1 MARST
6 FAGPILSG
14 ESRFGPI
21 RDVGYTDLVQDFALN
36 FANTG
41 GNGTAGY
48 PGGSGQF
55 VNANTV
61 PNVNAV
67 VYTNSSTA
75 YPPTAATITADAA
88 TTVYRGAVMYL
99 PPGCNINDMFIDVGT
114 SIATS
119 GATLTAAV
127 VNIGNAF
134 NGTQYGSVTLT
145 VAANAVTAGRYQPT
159 FTGAQLNAIQAST
172 ADFTNPTGV
181 VSPATFSQVVFT
193 LVLTGTGTPAPN
205 AGTLYGTLRY
215 TQPDNNIGNSTTYP
229 YGNFD

>member
-6 FAGPILSG
+6 FSGPILSG
-14 ESRFGPI
+14 SNRFGPI
-21 RDVGYTDLVQDFALN
+21 RDVGYTDLAQNIDMN

-48 PGGSGQF
+48 AGGSGQF
-55 VNANTV
+55 VNGNLI

-67 VYTNSSTA
+67 VYTNSSSV

-88 TTVYRGAVMYL
+88 TTVYRGAVFYL
-99 PPGCNINDMFIDVGT
+99 PTGSQINDFLVDIGT
-114 SIATS
+114 GITGGSTI
-119 GATLTAAV
+119 TAGV
-127 VNIGNAF
+127 VNIGNQF

-145 VAANAVTAGRYQPT
+145 ATTNVLVAGRYSTT
-159 FTGAQLNAIQAST
+159 FTGTQLTNIQATT

-181 VSPATFSQVVFT
+181 VEPATFSQVVMT
-193 LVLTGTGTPAPN
+193 LVITGTGTPAPTT
-205 AGTLYGTLRY
+205 GTLYLTVRY
-215 TQPDNNIGNSTTYP
+215 TQPDNNIGNTTTYP